1 VSDDADR
8 RRAAEALCV
17 RCGLCCDGTFF
28 GSVVVAGGERERLG
42 RVGLRVVDEDGKL
55 SMPQPC
61 SALRGCLCAV
71 YADRPG
77 ACRQY
82 ECRMRERLLDGS
94 VSEEDARA
102 SLARIRVLLA
112 SVRDAFDLQGSSIW
126 EAILAIDALAATDEM
141 SAADGRRL
149 DGGVA
154 ALSELLELARD
165 TFEPAAG
172 GGGR

>member
-1 VSDDADR
+1 MSDDADR

-102 SLARIRVLLA
+102 S
-112 SVRDAFDLQGSSIW
+112 VRDAFDLQGSSIW